1 MQKGKEFLPQM
12 LSFFDKTNDYITI
25 LKALLNG
32 YQTFMRD
39 LKGGDNGEKSE

>member
-1 MQKGKEFLPQM
+1 MVKGNDFLKQL

-39 LKGGDNGEKSE
+39 LKGGEHGEKDE